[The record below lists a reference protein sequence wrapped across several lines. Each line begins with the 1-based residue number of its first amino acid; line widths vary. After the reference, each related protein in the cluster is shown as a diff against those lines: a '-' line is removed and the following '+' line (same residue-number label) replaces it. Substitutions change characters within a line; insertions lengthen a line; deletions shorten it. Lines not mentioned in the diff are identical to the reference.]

1 MRSEKGGFGE
11 GLVGRAG
18 AGELCC
24 GVRGSVVE
32 WVMRRS
38 PRMKRL
44 VAIAAVLFVL
54 VSLIGFERMRRAWR
68 FVIFDDRVAGVRE
81 GGEAGRLEGA
91 TMSSGGRMRS
101 SLMDS
106 GAGGR
111 GSVEGMANSVG
122 GGQVEGRSVAVRVG
136 GEVSP
141 IHFVRA
147 SAIFGDLE
155 PSKEQIARLKWAA
168 GVVGDGLRP
177 GAVII
182 NLDGEGISGAP
193 VLLDARVE
201 FDVTAGVRAVYD
213 SLEEMDTQTGEGE
226 IGGEQRMA
234 EEFAADVLVR

>member
-1 MRSEKGGFGE
+1 
-11 GLVGRAG
+11 
-18 AGELCC
+18 
-24 GVRGSVVE
+24 
-32 WVMRRS
+32 
-38 PRMKRL
+38 
-44 VAIAAVLFVL
+44 
-54 VSLIGFERMRRAWR
+54 
-68 FVIFDDRVAGVRE
+68 
-81 GGEAGRLEGA
+81 
-91 TMSSGGRMRS
+91 
-101 SLMDS
+101 
-106 GAGGR
+106 
-111 GSVEGMANSVG
+111 
-122 GGQVEGRSVAVRVG
+122 
-136 GEVSP
+136 
-141 IHFVRA
+141 
-147 SAIFGDLE
+147 LE